1 MTETLLFQFPK
12 QEAILIQTLISES
25 IEAGVASVESMPALA
40 TINFHQ
46 TVELTNSQ
54 RFDLRC
60 FLQGCLGLIGQA
72 SLQDQDL
79 VLRLAEE
86 VATLE
91 SAIILIST
99 DQDGLI
105 DALAEAY
112 GSI

>member
-60 FLQGCLGLIGQA
+60 FLQGCLGFIQV
-72 SLQDQDL
+72 SQDQDL
-79 VLRLAEE
+79 VLILAKK

-99 DQDGLI
+99 DQDELI
-105 DALAEAY
+105 DAVSVRFRNL
-112 GSI
+112 

>member
-12 QEAILIQTLISES
+12 QEAILIQTLISAS
-25 IEAGVASVESMPALA
+25 IKAGVASVESMPALA
-40 TINFHQ
+40 TIDFHQ

-60 FLQGCLGLIGQA
+60 FLQGCLGFIQA
-72 SLQDQDL
+72 SPQDQDL
-79 VLRLAEE
+79 VLLLAKE

-99 DQDGLI
+99 DQDELI
-105 DALAEAY
+105 DAVAEAY
-112 GSI
+112 GSL

>member
-1 MTETLLFQFPK
+1 MSK
-12 QEAILIQTLISES
+12 S
-25 IEAGVASVESMPALA
+25 
-40 TINFHQ
+40 
-46 TVELTNSQ
+46 
-54 RFDLRC
+54 
-60 FLQGCLGLIGQA
+60 LQGTKNPTGFSRGSVNGQA